1 MVLDVTRPEGNL
13 ANAKPLDLVAI
24 GQSSVL
30 PGRELVIERG
40 DLVQPIDDLFID
52 HRSGIAPSPF
62 RFPPEEPRVGR
73 NRGVRQCLI
82 HIVLTPGLHGAIQPF
97 PKAVA

>member
-1 MVLDVTRPEGNL
+1 MVLDVTRPEGKL

-40 DLVQPIDDLFID
+40 NLVQPIDDLFID

-62 RFPPEEPRVGR
+62 CFLPEEPASVE
-73 NRGVRQCLI
+73 
-82 HIVLTPGLHGAIQPF
+82 IVVFGNVSSIAF
-97 PKAVA
+97 